1 MKTNFFYKQLILIG
15 GGHSNIQ
22 ILKHLCMYE
31 YQGLHTILISNEY
44 YFTYSGMTP
53 GYITNNFSKENVNID
68 LQKLCFNAGVI
79 FIKDEVIGLKDI
91 NKKIF
96 LKKNPPLY
104 FDYLSINSGSISKKI
119 DLKIH
124 EKSNCISVKPISS
137 LLKSITKID
146 KETYG
151 VNDLNIS
158 IIGGGIASYE
168 LGFSL
173 KQRYQD
179 KVHIS
184 IIGKKLLSEKNI
196 NAFSKK
202 QIRKTANNLGIKEI
216 KGSVHEIFEKKIA
229 LTNGKNIKSDI
240 NLISTGAELAPWL
253 KECSLKKTDSGFMA
267 VNKFLQSHSN
277 KKVFITG
284 DIAEI
289 DGIDRPKS
297 GVMAVRQGQIL
308 KKNIFLQIQNKNLL
322 KFKAQKNW
330 LYLIGT
336 YKDKA
341 ILNYYFLTFHNQL
354 CWNLKVFIDKLFLK
368 KFFFDSK
375 KIMIKKNIFYKD
387 FKDELSKMYCQGCGS
402 KVSKKNLINYLE
414 KNNQNSHLSDAS
426 IVDNGSTK
434 ILQTIDHIK
443 HFSSF
448 NPFDFGAISYLH
460 SQNDI
465 LSAGGNVTS
474 LSVSLGIPFSKNLT
488 ELFYLEYFMKG
499 IESEA
504 NSDDALIASG
514 HSYLNNEP
522 GITIT
527 MNGNIN
533 ELDKILEKNMADED
547 DLIYLSK
554 PLGTGY
560 LLSAYFSNS
569 PEITTTIFE
578 SLINWMK
585 TSNKFAYKSAKSSE
599 CKAMTDI
606 SGFGLASHLS
616 DICKSSNLTANISL
630 KENILINNNLKIL
643 RNFISTGYESNYES
657 SAKNV
662 RLSSQNKLE
671 KILYDPQTNGPLL
684 ICIKPKNKKNFEEN
698 FFNLSKRWPLL
709 IGKFIKKEENLI
721 IVK

>member
-1 MKTNFFYKQLILIG
+1 
-15 GGHSNIQ
+15 
-22 ILKHLCMYE
+22 
-31 YQGLHTILISNEY
+31 
-44 YFTYSGMTP
+44 
-53 GYITNNFSKENVNID
+53 
-68 LQKLCFNAGVI
+68 AGVI

-297 GVMAVRQGQIL
+297 GVMAV
-308 KKNIFLQIQNKNLL
+308 
-322 KFKAQKNW
+322 
-330 LYLIGT
+330 
-336 YKDKA
+336 
-341 ILNYYFLTFHNQL
+341 
-354 CWNLKVFIDKLFLK
+354 
-368 KFFFDSK
+368 
-375 KIMIKKNIFYKD
+375 
-387 FKDELSKMYCQGCGS
+387 
-402 KVSKKNLINYLE
+402 
-414 KNNQNSHLSDAS
+414 
-426 IVDNGSTK
+426 
-434 ILQTIDHIK
+434 
-443 HFSSF
+443 
-448 NPFDFGAISYLH
+448 
-460 SQNDI
+460 
-465 LSAGGNVTS
+465 
-474 LSVSLGIPFSKNLT
+474 
-488 ELFYLEYFMKG
+488 
-499 IESEA
+499 
-504 NSDDALIASG
+504 
-514 HSYLNNEP
+514 
-522 GITIT
+522 
-527 MNGNIN
+527 
-533 ELDKILEKNMADED
+533 
-547 DLIYLSK
+547 
-554 PLGTGY
+554 
-560 LLSAYFSNS
+560 
-569 PEITTTIFE
+569 
-578 SLINWMK
+578 
-585 TSNKFAYKSAKSSE
+585 
-599 CKAMTDI
+599 
-606 SGFGLASHLS
+606 
-616 DICKSSNLTANISL
+616 
-630 KENILINNNLKIL
+630 
-643 RNFISTGYESNYES
+643 
-657 SAKNV
+657 
-662 RLSSQNKLE
+662 
-671 KILYDPQTNGPLL
+671 
-684 ICIKPKNKKNFEEN
+684 
-698 FFNLSKRWPLL
+698 
-709 IGKFIKKEENLI
+709 
-721 IVK
+721 